1 VPSLKHIIVAGE
13 AEGHISLENIMK
25 RAYEEEFDVGELE
38 SRKFDPINEIGFLLT
53 TTGTTG
59 MPKIIEHRISAR
71 EIWTAKTH
79 IRNWDL
85 GPTDNVM
92 ALAPLAGAAGGT
104 PAYVTAPVAGAKIS
118 MGYEYWVEE
127 ALEFVEKEKVT
138 LLALVPTQLARLVQA
153 DIKKYDLSSIR
164 IIKTAGG
171 YLPPS
176 LAKEAEEKF
185 NCVILGTY
193 GSQDT
198 GSISG
203 VPIWAPPEIRQT
215 TVGRLHPGME
225 IKVVDDEG
233 REVKPGEVGTIYFRG
248 PGNAIGY
255 WRDLRKEKGLRGRLM
270 K

>member
-1 VPSLKHIIVAGE
+1 
-13 AEGHISLENIMK
+13 
-25 RAYEEEFDVGELE
+25 
-38 SRKFDPINEIGFLLT
+38 
-53 TTGTTG
+53 
-59 MPKIIEHRISAR
+59 
-71 EIWTAKTH
+71 
-79 IRNWDL
+79 
-85 GPTDNVM
+85 M
-92 ALAPLAGAAGGT
+92 ALAPLAGAPGGT

-153 DIKKYDLSSIR
+153 DIAKYDLSSIR

-203 VPIWAPPEIRQT
+203 VPIWASPEIRQT

-255 WRDLRKEKGLRGRLM
+255 WRDLEKTLSEALDG
-270 K
+270 